1 VVSPRFADLALIQI
15 NAILGPIRSSV
26 SVGLAPLAKARA
38 DQIIEF
44 AMNIRIG
51 EAASP
56 TFQQP
61 LALMS
66 DCHRRV
72 ERFLGLLLRV
82 TAEAA
87 GGPLNPLQREALETA
102 LRYFREAAPQHTAD
116 EEESLFPRLR
126 GLDTSESREV
136 LNKVEQLEMDHKA
149 AAPAHHAVEIF
160 GRLWLVQ
167 KRLEPDELVLLQSHL
182 DVLHALYGRHIAVE
196 DTEVFPLAAR
206 LLGDVDLAAIG
217 REMAAR
223 RGQPFEPIGL
233 ANRSKYPQP
242 LPHHAAA

>member
-1 VVSPRFADLALIQI
+1 MRSPVPGGAALFAQ
-15 NAILGPIRSSV
+15 
-26 SVGLAPLAKARA
+26 ARA
-38 DQIIEF
+38 ATKKES

-102 LRYFREAAPQHTAD
+102 LRYFREAAPKHTAD

-126 GLDTSESREV
+126 ALDTPESREV
-136 LNKVEQLEMDHKA
+136 LAKVQRLEGDHQT

-167 KRLEPDELVLLQSHL
+167 NRLETDVVILLQSHL
-182 DVLHALYGRHIAVE
+182 GALHALYGRHIAVE

-206 LLGDVDLAAIG
+206 LLGDAELAAVG

-223 RGQPFEPIGL
+223 RGQPFEPGGL
-233 ANRSKYPQP
+233 ANRTNRLQP